1 MGRKK
6 TKPDITES
14 ESESDADAEATQA
27 MYGLVQ
33 VAAETES
40 VASDCD
46 NPSTVQEATAEQSTE
61 QSNEQPTEQSNEQQ
75 IDSVV
80 DPASTP
86 DSMVDPSIDP
96 HDRIRNQI
104 KAIAALRSSV
114 ESDTKAIEPKLA
126 AIWLREIQEQNQRVQ
141 IAFAD
146 LESARL
152 EAKARKTTHDEEVQK
167 LTKLIADQKRQQD
180 EWSRPLPL
188 FDGVNGS
195 VNGQAN
201 GHANGHTN
209 GSDASQSSNENTAT
223 SPATIDTDA
232 WKYASIAELNLP
244 GKLPDLLEENGITTI
259 GELEAKRASRDGLRG
274 IKGVGQAKV
283 DLIEQAVTDWLS
295 VQRDAQALAAAGKLN
310 SAVQDLSDQV
320 GADIEVI
327 ASRDGQA
334 DETIAVSVSTEASEA
349 ADDSEIDI

>member
-1 MGRKK
+1 MGRKQK
-6 TKPDITES
+6 QKPEL

-33 VAAETES
+33 VAE
-40 VASDCD
+40 D
-46 NPSTVQEATAEQSTE
+46 NPSAPQESVTEQPVEQSAEQSVEPQSALVVTTE
-61 QSNEQPTEQSNEQQ
+61 SPSDSSTTPA
-75 IDSVV
+75 SVV
-80 DPASTP
+80 DPA
-86 DSMVDPSIDP
+86 IDP
-96 HDRIRNQI
+96 HDRIRGQI
-104 KAIAALRSSV
+104 DAIAALRSSV
-114 ESDTKAIEPKLA
+114 EARFGAEADTKAIEPRLA
-126 AIWLREIQEQNQRVQ
+126 ATWLREIQEQNQRVQ

-188 FDGVNGS
+188 LDGVNGS

-201 GHANGHTN
+201 GHTNGHTN

-232 WKYASIAELNLP
+232 WKNASIAELNLP
-244 GKLPDLLEENGITTI
+244 GKLPALLEENGITTI

-334 DETIAVSVSTEASEA
+334 DEVIVTATANVAEQDAPPEF
-349 ADDSEIDI
+349 DDI

>member
-1 MGRKK
+1 MGRKQK
-6 TKPDITES
+6 QKPEL

-33 VAAETES
+33 VAE
-40 VASDCD
+40 D
-46 NPSTVQEATAEQSTE
+46 NPSAPQESVTEQPVEQSAEQSVEPQSALVVTTE
-61 QSNEQPTEQSNEQQ
+61 SPSDSSTTPA
-75 IDSVV
+75 SVV
-80 DPASTP
+80 DPA
-86 DSMVDPSIDP
+86 IDP
-96 HDRIRNQI
+96 HDRIRGQI
-104 KAIAALRSSV
+104 DAIAALRSSV
-114 ESDTKAIEPKLA
+114 EARFGAEADTKAIEPRLA
-126 AIWLREIQEQNQRVQ
+126 ATWLREIQEQNQRVQ

-201 GHANGHTN
+201 GHTNGHTN

-274 IKGVGQAKV
+274 IKGIGQAKV
-283 DLIEQAVTDWLS
+283 DLIENTVLDWLS
-295 VQRDAQALAAAGKLN
+295 VQRDAKALAAAANLD
-310 SAVQDLSDQV
+310 SAAQQLADDT
-320 GADIEVI
+320 GADVEVI
-327 ASRDGQA
+327 ASSDGQA
-334 DETIAVSVSTEASEA
+334 DEVIVTATANVAEQDVPPEF
-349 ADDSEIDI
+349 DDI